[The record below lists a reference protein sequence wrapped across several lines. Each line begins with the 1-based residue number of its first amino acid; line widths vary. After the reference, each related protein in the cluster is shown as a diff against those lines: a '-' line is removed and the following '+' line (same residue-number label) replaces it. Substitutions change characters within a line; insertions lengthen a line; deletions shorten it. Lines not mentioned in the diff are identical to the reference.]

1 MALMSAAPPPPSL
14 HGPRRWLNVG
24 LGLAFVGLAAL
35 GVVLPVLPT
44 TPFLIVASACFVR
57 SSPRLNAWLLRS
69 RVFGGLLREWQEH
82 RRVRRRVKYTAAAV
96 LLAALAASA
105 GLGQLSWLWLTAL
118 IVLGLIGLSVV
129 LRLPEMP
136 RGAGTMVEQSAQADP
151 PAPGSCAPDP
161 DAPYPRTPAA
171 GALDLKAGPQ

>member
-1 MALMSAAPPPPSL
+1 MALMSAAPRPPSL
-14 HGPRRWLNVG
+14 HGPRRWLNIG
-24 LGLAFVGLAAL
+24 LGLAFVGLAGL

-69 RVFGGLLREWQEH
+69 RVFGGLLREWQEY

-96 LLAALAASA
+96 LLAVVAGSA
-105 GLGQLSWLWLTAL
+105 WLGQLSWPWLTVL
-118 IVLGLIGLSVV
+118 IALGLVGLSVV

-136 RGAGTMVEQSAQADP
+136 RGGGVIVEEGADARVPSAPADSLSNECTYGDPFSAGVTRRE
-151 PAPGSCAPDP
+151 
-161 DAPYPRTPAA
+161 R
-171 GALDLKAGPQ
+171 